1 MLVTDCLSMNKEA
14 LAELFYREIKRI
26 AGNNAL
32 DETGKTEA
40 LYQLLQRLIVEVTRK
55 EQFYFSTF
63 FARLTYACHSFRLEK
78 SLQFFLHYFRRKA
91 PGVQPAEAAQVFQT
105 GLKAFGLAV
114 ESILEAPIPLDLLS
128 EMPEN
133 WPVSYRPAA
142 VERFLPVVRVL
153 VLEENRAEEYL
164 LVRQENAPEEV
175 RKVQYNVADRNEL
188 FTPSIQA
195 IRKVTG
201 FPCVINLLEVEV
213 GKDGVYRPR
222 AFVLEPDY
230 LVEVSAVAECF
241 RANEADPWQYLL
253 GRFLPMEQT
262 PALLLGN
269 IANFFLDELM
279 TNPAA
284 AYRDLLGKI
293 FKLHPLAFS
302 LLGDQEIRKLSE
314 EAQAHFIHLRQLV
327 AGGLEKEGIVPARC
341 NLEPSFYS
349 EMYGLQG
356 RLDVLHLIT
365 DETPARGA
373 IIELKSGKA
382 FMPNIYGLSS
392 NHFVQTLL
400 YDLLIRSAF
409 GRDIE
414 IVCYILY
421 SGAEERQLRYA
432 PPVKAQQWEALQIRN
447 QMIAIDRLLAQLGLG
462 TEDLGEQGDR
472 LFGRLRPENF
482 PSRKGFGLR
491 DLAFFQETYHGLE
504 PLARRYF
511 IAFAGF
517 IAREQQLAKTGVSGL
532 ESVNGLAALWLNTQE
547 EKDAAFEILS
557 GLVISDNRSSSEE
570 PLIVFAKTE
579 KTNPLANFRVGDIA
593 VLYPQSGGEQPVL
606 NNQIFKCTIVAMDGW
621 SVAVRL
627 RSRQFN
633 QAVFLRNAVWNLE
646 HDLLESGFTGMYRN
660 LFEFARAPRP
670 RKTLLLGQR
679 PPAKNSPLKLGPL
692 PEATPEQAGL
702 MACALAAE
710 DYFLLWGPPGTGKTS
725 VVLKRMVAYLLD
737 ATSENLLLLAYTN
750 RAVDEICEALENI
763 GGQVKNQYLR
773 IGSRYASDAR
783 FHGQLLQSKIEPLSS
798 RKELRAVFDNHRIIV
813 GTVASV
819 AGKPELLQLKKFDR
833 VLVDEASQALEP
845 MLISLLAQIG
855 RFILIGDHRQLP
867 AVVAQPQAHSA
878 VKDTALREAGFTDL
892 RNSLFER
899 LYLQCQAQGWDWAY
913 GQLSKQGRMHA
924 DIMAFPNEHFY
935 QGKLDILPED
945 APGRIRQLAPLPA
958 GGHAVG
964 SIMLDAMATQRV
976 LFLPTPVDPGSANLK
991 TNAKEAAVI
1000 ARLVWDFR
1008 QFYLQQGKE
1017 PNIGIITP
1025 YRAQIATIRQA
1036 LVQLEL
1042 NPDDL
1047 TIDTVERYQGGAR
1060 NVILIS
1066 LCTNH
1071 ASQMATLSARNDE
1084 GVDRKLNVALTRAR
1098 EHLVILG
1105 NPEILSESPVYNKL
1119 MEKVF
1124 RAPTPYL

>member
-1 MLVTDCLSMNKEA
+1 MNKDA
-14 LAELFYREIKRI
+14 LAELFYREIMKT
-26 AGNNAL
+26 AGNDAL

-40 LYQLLQRLIVEVTRK
+40 LYQLLQRLIAEVTRK

-63 FARLTYACHSFRLEK
+63 FARLAYACHSFRLDK
-78 SLQFFLHYFRRKA
+78 PLQYFLHQFRRKA
-91 PGVQPAEAAQVFQT
+91 PGVKPAEAAQVYHT
-105 GLKAFGLAV
+105 GLKAFALALQ
-114 ESILEAPIPLDLLS
+114 SILEAPIPPDLLAKI
-128 EMPEN
+128 PEN
-133 WPVSYRPAA
+133 WPVPYRPAA

-153 VLEENRAEEYL
+153 VLEEDREGEYL
-164 LVRQENAPEEV
+164 LVREEKTPEET

-188 FTPSIQA
+188 FTPSIQV
-195 IRKVTG
+195 IRKVIG
-201 FPCVINLLEVEV
+201 LPCLVNLLEVEV

-230 LVEVSAVAECF
+230 LVEVSAIAECF

-279 TNPAA
+279 TNPAST
-284 AYRDLLGKI
+284 YQNLLGKI

-302 LLGDQEIRKLSE
+302 LLSDQEIRKLSG
-314 EAQAHFIHLRQLV
+314 EAQAHFVHLKQLV
-327 AGGLEKEGIVPARC
+327 NGGLEKEGIFPAGC

-365 DETPARGA
+365 DETPFRGA

-414 IVCYILY
+414 MVCYILY
-421 SGAEERQLRYA
+421 SGAEERHLRFA

-447 QMIAIDRLLAQLGLG
+447 QMIAIDRLLSQLGLDA
-462 TEDLGEQGDR
+462 EDLTVQGDR

-491 DLAFFQETYHGLE
+491 DLAFFQDAYKGLE
-504 PLARRYF
+504 PLARCYF

-517 IAREQQLAKTGVSGL
+517 IAREQQLAKTGVTGL
-532 ESVNGLAALWLNTQE
+532 ESVNGLAALWLNTTE
-547 EKDAAFEILS
+547 EKNAAFELLS
-557 GLVISDNRSSSEE
+557 GLVISDNQSASEE
-570 PLIVFAKTE
+570 PLIVFSKTE
-579 KTNPLANFRVGDIA
+579 QTHPLANFRVGDIA
-593 VLYPQSGGEQPVL
+593 VLYPQSGSEQPVL
-606 NNQIFKCTIVAMDGW
+606 SNQIFKCTLVALDRG

-633 QAVFLRNAVWNLE
+633 QAVFSRFALWNLE

-660 LFEFARAPRP
+660 LFEFARAPRL
-670 RKTLLLGQR
+670 RKALLLGQR
-679 PPAKNSPLKLGPL
+679 PPAKPVPLNLGPF
-692 PEATPEQAGL
+692 PEATTEQVDL
-702 MACALAAE
+702 MSRALAAE

-725 VVLKRMVAYLLD
+725 VALKLMVTHLLD
-737 ATSENLLLLAYTN
+737 ATAENLLLLAYTN
-750 RAVDEICEALENI
+750 RAVDEICEAIEKI
-763 GGQVKNQYLR
+763 GDRVKNQYIR
-773 IGSRYASDAR
+773 IGSKYASDAR
-783 FHGQLLQSKIEPLSS
+783 FHGQLLQSKIEQLTN

-813 GTVASV
+813 GTVAAV

-855 RFILIGDHRQLP
+855 KFILIGDHRQLP
-867 AVVAQPQAHSA
+867 AVVSQPQAHSA
-878 VKDTALREAGFTDL
+878 VRDPILVEAGFTDL

-899 LYLQCQAQGWDWAY
+899 LYLQCQARNWDWAY

-924 DIMAFPNEHFY
+924 EIMAFPNEHFY
-935 QGKLDILPED
+935 EGKLDILPED
-945 APGRIRQLAPLPA
+945 APGRIRQLAPLSSGDQAP
-958 GGHAVG
+958 G
-964 SIMLDAMATQRV
+964 SALLKVMAAQRV
-976 LFLPTPVDPGSANLK
+976 VFLSTPIDPGSANLK
-991 TNAKEAAVI
+991 TNVREAEVV
-1000 ARLVWDFR
+1000 ARLVRDFR
-1008 QFYLQQGKE
+1008 QHYHQQGKTA
-1017 PNIGIITP
+1017 NIGIITP

-1036 LVQLEL
+1036 LIQLEL
-1042 NPDDL
+1042 DPDDL

-1060 NVILIS
+1060 DVILIS

-1071 ASQMATLSARNDE
+1071 PAQMATLSARNDE

-1105 NPEILSESPVYNKL
+1105 NPGVLNESPVYKKL
-1119 MEKVF
+1119 MEQVF
-1124 RAPTPYL
+1124 RAPDF